1 MNFNLKGK
9 IMEIPVFPS
18 VEALI
23 FDCDGTLADTMPLHE
38 IAWEKVFVN
47 QGLEYPGEY
56 LNSLKGTATR
66 QIIVKVNEK
75 YGYNLDPD
83 VASHQQDVFAFESL
97 AHAKPIAPVEAV
109 VKKYAGRLPMAV
121 GSGGRAKSVRRTLTA
136 IGLREHFSAIVTS
149 EDVVN
154 HKPAPDT
161 FLRAAEL
168 LNVPP
173 EKCQVFEDGD
183 VGLEAARAA
192 GMMATDI
199 RLFL

>member
-1 MNFNLKGK
+1 
-9 IMEIPVFPS
+9 MEIPIFS
-18 VEALI
+18 STAALI

-38 IAWEKVFVN
+38 IAWEQVFVN
-47 QGLEYPGEY
+47 QDLEYPGEY

-66 QIIVKVNEK
+66 QIILKVNAR

-83 VASHQQDVFAFESL
+83 AASLEQDELAFESL
-97 AHAKPIAPVEAV
+97 AHAKPIAPVAAV
-109 VKKYAGRLPMAV
+109 VKKWARRLPMAV
-121 GSGGRAKSVRRTLTA
+121 GSGGRRKSVERTLTA
-136 IGLREHFSAIVTS
+136 IGLRDYFSAVVTS

-168 LNVPP
+168 LNIPP

-199 RLFL
+199 RLYL